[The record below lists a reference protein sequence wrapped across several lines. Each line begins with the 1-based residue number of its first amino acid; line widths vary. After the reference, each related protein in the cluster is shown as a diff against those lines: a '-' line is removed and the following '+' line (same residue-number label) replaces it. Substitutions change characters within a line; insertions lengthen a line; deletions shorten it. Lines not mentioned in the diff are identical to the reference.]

1 VPDAIRETLKAN
13 TKVTFYAQHGDYL
26 SRIAVY
32 LTFVL
37 LLTWGAASLIRWN
50 RSEEKPTKK
59 TTKRKKK

>member
-1 VPDAIRETLKAN
+1 MKAN

-37 LLTWGAASLIRWN
+37 VITWLALSLIRWN
-50 RSEEKPTKK
+50 RSGERPAKK
-59 TTKRKKK
+59 TAKRKKK